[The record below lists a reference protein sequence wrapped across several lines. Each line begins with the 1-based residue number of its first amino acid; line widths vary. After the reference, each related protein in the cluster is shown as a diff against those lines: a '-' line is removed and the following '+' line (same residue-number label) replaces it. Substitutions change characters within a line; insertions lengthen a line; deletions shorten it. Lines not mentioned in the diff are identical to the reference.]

1 MAEKSVRECDTASVI
16 EFDQMSV
23 AFSGRHVLNEVCLA
37 IPRGGLTVFVG
48 PNGAGKTTLLLSIM
62 GEVPHTGDIRFAAG
76 VRGHIGYVPQHLE
89 AQTSTPITCEEFLA
103 LTAGRRPLW
112 LGIGREGRRA
122 AGEALARVGMA
133 SAARRCISELSG
145 GEMRRVLLASAL
157 LRQPVLLLLD
167 EPAAGVDLKG
177 ERLFWDILNELREQD
192 AISIVMVSHN
202 LTLAAHYATHV
213 VCVHDGICQQGTPHQ
228 IFTAGNLMSV
238 FGIPIH
244 IYPDQCALPQHL
256 CPKCGAIS
264 ECGMMHPCGAQHS
277 TACQCDQS
285 QAGGVQ

>member
-1 MAEKSVRECDTASVI
+1 MAEKSVID
-16 EFDQMSV
+16 FDRMSV
-23 AFSGRHVLNEVCLA
+23 AFSGRQVLHEVSLA
-37 IPRGGLTVFVG
+37 IPEGGLTVFVG

-62 GEVPHTGDIRFAAG
+62 GEVPHTGEIRFAHG

-103 LTAGRRPLW
+103 LNAGRRPLW

-122 AGEALARVGMA
+122 ASEALERVGMA
-133 SAARRCISELSG
+133 TSARRCISELSG

-157 LRQPVLLLLD
+157 LRHPALLLLD
-167 EPAAGVDLKG
+167 EPAAGVDLRG
-177 ERLFWDILNELREQD
+177 ERMFWEILNELRVQD
-192 AISIVMVSHN
+192 ALSIVMVSHN

-213 VCVHDGICQQGTPHQ
+213 VCVYDGTCQQGTPHQ

-244 IYPDQCALPQHL
+244 IYPDQCTVPQHL
-256 CPKCGAIS
+256 CPTCGAFS
-264 ECGMMHPCGAQHS
+264 QCEQVHPCQCQHR
-277 TACQCDQS
+277 
-285 QAGGVQ
+285 QAGGAQ